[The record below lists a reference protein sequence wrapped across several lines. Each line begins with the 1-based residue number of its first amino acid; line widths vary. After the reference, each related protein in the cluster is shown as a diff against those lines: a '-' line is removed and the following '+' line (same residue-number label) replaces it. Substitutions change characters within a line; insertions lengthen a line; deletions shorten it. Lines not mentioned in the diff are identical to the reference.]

1 MKVFLLTLCCCLNLI
16 ITHAADYVTLKNQM
30 RFKGEI
36 LQLNQNGILFFSNSK
51 HYLIPTTDIA
61 KLEFNQS
68 SNNALIKYL
77 TTQDD
82 DAEACIKGEQ
92 DAKKYHG
99 KRGIHFISGMMLGP
113 IAFMIT
119 GLSSPTP
126 DKGMFTYN
134 FSKNKAL
141 FSDHAYISCYELA
154 AKKQHFIMN
163 GLGSLTSITLLAIM
177 LGSLDI

>member
-1 MKVFLLTLCCCLNLI
+1 MKVFMLTLCCCLNLI

-36 LQLNQNGILFFSNSK
+36 LQLNQN
-51 HYLIPTTDIA
+51 
-61 KLEFNQS
+61 NQS
-68 SNNALIKYL
+68 SNNALITNL

-177 LGSLDI
+177 IGSLDI